1 MSRRLL
7 ILKLKAL
14 FAHLSISAVLVGAA
28 LALMLLHW
36 FPPPLF
42 ATDGGGI
49 GLKLLVLVDL
59 VLGPLLTFVV
69 FDPAKGKR
77 KMVFDLTVIA
87 LFQLGAYG
95 YGLWN
100 IHAVR
105 VQAVAF
111 HEGQFYA
118 VTAARFAEQQIEADG
133 WQPLGDEAPHLVDVR
148 EPKDGEES
156 SGVGMFQLVSGLEP
170 YELHFLYQPFD
181 ATAATRHWSQG
192 YTLPALR
199 NTQPALA
206 DAAQQWLDRKQLAA
220 ETVRFYRVTG
230 FYANAVLAI
239 GQDGRWLGGFKGDLP
254 KAISSP

>member
-1 MSRRLL
+1 MTRKLL

-14 FAHLSISAVLVGAA
+14 LAHLSISAVLVGAA
-28 LALMLLHW
+28 LALMLLRW

-69 FDPAKGKR
+69 FNPAKGQR

-105 VQAVAF
+105 VQALAF
-111 HEGQFYA
+111 YEGQFYA

-133 WQPLGDEAPHLVDVR
+133 WQPLGDAKPYVVNVR
-148 EPKDGEES
+148 EPKDGDET
-156 SGVGMFQLVSGLEP
+156 SGVGAFQIISGLEP
-170 YELHFLYQPFD
+170 YELHFLYQPY
-181 ATAATRHWSQG
+181 APTAASHWAAG
-192 YTLPALR
+192 TTLEALR
-199 NTQPALA
+199 ARKPALA
-206 DAAQQWLDRKQLAA
+206 EVAQHWLNRKGLAA
-220 ETVRFYRVTG
+220 GTVRFYKITG
-230 FYANAVLAI
+230 FYDSAVVVI
-239 GQDGRWLGGFKGDLP
+239 DQQGRWLGGFRGDT
-254 KAISSP
+254 S